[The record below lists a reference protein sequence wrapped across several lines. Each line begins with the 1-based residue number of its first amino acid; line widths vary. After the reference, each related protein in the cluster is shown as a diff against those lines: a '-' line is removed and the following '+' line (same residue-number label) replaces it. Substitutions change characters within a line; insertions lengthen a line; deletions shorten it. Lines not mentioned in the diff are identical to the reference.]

1 MNQNKKSHRFI
12 NYLMV
17 FLLLVTGA
25 ANAKAPVAGTII
37 KNQATATYKDS
48 AGIEQTATS
57 NLVETVIQQVGAF
70 ILEPDQSKYGIA
82 GQLVSFPHVLTN
94 TGNGDDTFL
103 LSASDLAG
111 DDYTFTDI
119 NIYPDV
125 NQDGVADS
133 LTTISDTGVLA
144 TEEAFYFVVVATI
157 PGTVVD
163 TDTGQLLVEGES
175 DFSGSILS
183 NTDEAI
189 VSDKAVVEVT
199 KSISSNSGEAGS
211 GPYTVTLTYSNQSTS
226 DASNVTLI
234 DALPDGMNYV
244 AGSGEWS
251 LTGAGVAL
259 TDANKTDAQ
268 GIGVQTVIYCAYNE
282 ADCTGLVEATMD
294 ADNLSFNQVT
304 AIIASVVSG
313 DSGTISFD
321 VTLDG
326 ALEAS
331 TLLNTAE
338 FQYFNG
344 AVAVT
349 GQKTN
354 QVSLEVI
361 AEPGVVANGSTIDN
375 AEGIAKTVTQNTATL
390 GSTVAFDNVIWNR
403 GNAVDTFDISIE
415 AGSNFPAGTTF
426 TLYHS
431 DGFTPLLDTDNS
443 SVVDTGPLEP
453 SEFYV
458 VVLKAKLPMTASAVG
473 NNGGLGFDVT
483 KTAISASD
491 TSVFSS
497 VTDHLDEITGSQVDL
512 TNVAPLGE
520 VDATGVGPGPEAIA
534 QSQLILAPGESGV
547 FKLYVNNISTVAD
560 SFDLTFSKDAA
571 PFAPGTV
578 PDGWKVAF
586 HVDAGAT
593 NCSTLGPVVSNTALI
608 APGASKLICAKVTLP
623 RNADFSGAAVS
634 IYFRALS
641 ALTLA
646 GDIKHD
652 AVYMTAAQNLILEPD
667 NRAQV
672 EPGSSVIYVHN
683 IHNSGNTKF
692 TDINLS
698 SKDTL
703 DTGGWTSVLYEDTD
717 GNGVLSSGDLP
728 VGSFDLD
735 IGKSKTIFAKVFA
748 PANAPLGATN
758 LTYITAIGTTDAGT
772 PVKITVK
779 AQDMTIVAM
788 SNMSITKRQAPDVN
802 CDGVV
807 DSGFAYSFDTFQA
820 QPRTCVLYNLTATN
834 TSSSVARNVRIDD
847 AIPEF
852 TSHFT
857 DGGLLPTITQG
868 NIVIE
873 PADGDTGLVEGNA
886 GVVNSGESVSLV
898 FGVMVE

>member
-1 MNQNKKSHRFI
+1 MNQNKKSHQFI

-17 FLLLVTGA
+17 FLLLVSGA
-25 ANAKAPVAGTII
+25 VNAKAPVAGTVI

-94 TGNGDDTFL
+94 TGNGDDTFTL
-103 LSASDLAG
+103 NASDLTG
-111 DDYTFTDI
+111 DSYDFTDI

-133 LTTISDTGVLA
+133 LTSISDTGVLA

-157 PGTVVD
+157 PGSASD
-163 TDTGQLLVEGES
+163 TQVGRLLVEGES
-175 DFSGSILS
+175 VFSGSILS
-183 NTDEAI
+183 NTDEAV
-189 VSDKAVVEVT
+189 VSDKAVIQVT

-226 DASNVTLI
+226 DASNVVLI

-251 LTGAGVAL
+251 LTGSGVAL
-259 TDANKTDAQ
+259 TDASKTDAQ
-268 GIGVQTVIYCAYNE
+268 GIGADTVIYCAYH
-282 ADCTGLVEATMD
+282 ADCSGLAEASMD
-294 ADNLSFNQVT
+294 ADSLSTNQVT
-304 AIIASVVSG
+304 ATIATVVSG

-338 FQYFNG
+338 FQYFNS
-344 AVAVT
+344 ADTIT

-354 QVSLEVI
+354 QVPLEVI
-361 AEPGVVANGSTIDN
+361 AEPGVVANGSITNN
-375 AEGIAKTVTQNTATL
+375 AEGIAEPVTQTTATL

-403 GNAVDTFDISIE
+403 GNAIDTFDISVDT
-415 AGSNFPAGTTF
+415 AASTFPAGTTF

-431 DGFTPLLDTDNS
+431 DGYTPLLDTDNS
-443 SVVDTGPLEP
+443 SVVDTGPLDPGE
-453 SEFYV
+453 SYT
-458 VVLKAKLPMTASAVG
+458 VVLKAKLPMTVSAVG
-473 NNGGLGFDVT
+473 DNGGLGFDVT
-483 KTAISASD
+483 KTAISALD
-491 TSVFSS
+491 TSIFNS

-512 TNVAPLGE
+512 TNVAPIGGDGVL
-520 VDATGVGPGPEAIA
+520 GVGPGPETTA

-547 FKLYVNNISTVAD
+547 FKLYVNNTSTVAD
-560 SFDLTFSKDAA
+560 SFDLSFSKDN
-571 PFAPGTV
+571 PFVPGTA
-578 PDGWKVAF
+578 PDGWRVAF

-593 NCSTLGPVVSNTALI
+593 NCSTLGTVVSNTALI
-608 APGASKLICAKVTLP
+608 APGDSKLICASVTLP
-623 RNADFSGAAVS
+623 QNADFSGSAVS
-634 IYFRALS
+634 IYFRVLS
-641 ALTLA
+641 ALTQA
-646 GDIKHD
+646 SDIKHD

-667 NRAQV
+667 NRAQI
-672 EPGSSVIYVHN
+672 EPGSSTVYAHN

-698 SKDTL
+698 SEDTL
-703 DTGGWTSVLYEDTD
+703 DTEGWTSVLYEDTD
-717 GNGVLSSGDLP
+717 GDGVLSSGDLP

-735 IGKSKTIFAKVFA
+735 IGESKTIFAKVFA

-758 LTYITAIGTTDAGT
+758 LTDITAVGTTNAGT
-772 PVKITVK
+772 SVDITVK

-788 SNMSITKRQAPDVN
+788 SNMNITKQQAPDAN

-807 DSGFAYSFDTFQA
+807 DSGSAFSFDAFQA
-820 QPRTCVLYNLTATN
+820 QPGTCVLYNLTATN
-834 TSSSVARNVRIDD
+834 TSSSIAKNVRIDD

-857 DGGLLPTITQG
+857 DGGDLPTITQG
-868 NIVIE
+868 SMVQS
-873 PADGDTGLVEGNA
+873 PAEGDTGLVEGNA
-886 GVVNSGESVSLV
+886 GDVNPGGSVSLV